1 MWWSSRSVPWETIYC
16 YWVMIYDSISHETLQ
31 FHVSKLVLNYHMNER
46 GAITIASNACCLQG
60 VFNPNMR
67 FTAKPWLIENS
78 FWNST
83 TNRRNMFL
91 LFSLLATANME
102 IQELREILQEIAT
115 ILIFSWNISLYLDL
129 DWFHNQ
135 SWPWKTMRRTKKELL
150 RGIIPCDVL

>member
-1 MWWSSRSVPWETIYC
+1 
-16 YWVMIYDSISHETLQ
+16 
-31 FHVSKLVLNYHMNER
+31 
-46 GAITIASNACCLQG
+46 
-60 VFNPNMR
+60 MR

-91 LFSLLATANME
+91 LFSLLATAIVE

-115 ILIFSWNISLYLDL
+115 ILIYSWNISLYLAL

-135 SWPWKTMRRTKKELL
+135 S
-150 RGIIPCDVL
+150 